1 MGPSGFPDYPTC
13 IGTFPKRE
21 RCSLWEAVST
31 AIYPKYLSGIPLLI
45 LKSSTYPKSSYRKNS
60 TIECSILIVVIIPF
74 FSTVS
79 FWKVKY
85 VNSKDVLSML

>member
-1 MGPSGFPDYPTC
+1 
-13 IGTFPKRE
+13 
-21 RCSLWEAVST
+21 
-31 AIYPKYLSGIPLLI
+31 LLI